1 MRGAGKSY
9 LAGKLATLFGDAVVL
24 AFATK
29 LRQLCV
35 DHGYLTQKEAFGK
48 PTSLNARTILRERSE
63 YFKTFYGTRD
73 YFANECWVK
82 WTLLDALEIPVIIQD
97 VRHACEAD
105 KVLKAKGVLIYLGD
119 WELTSEQMSE
129 SSFQELPVIYER
141 ANYRLPA
148 KPSEEKILDL
158 FNTLRLNRRFRELDK
173 QCTQ

>member
-1 MRGAGKSY
+1 MLIAISGKDGAGKSY

-35 DHGYLTQKEAFGK
+35 DHGYLTQKEAFSK
-48 PTSLNARTILRERSE
+48 PTSPNARTILRERSE

-97 VRHACEAD
+97 LRHQCEAN
-105 KVLKAKGVLIYLGD
+105 KVAESKGALIYLGD
-119 WELTSEQMSE
+119 CELTEDEKTE
-129 SSFQELPVIYER
+129 SSFQDLPLIYER
-141 ANYRLPA
+141 ANYHLPA
-148 KPSEEKILDL
+148 KPSEEKILEL
-158 FNTLRLNRRFRELDK
+158 LNTLITSNK
-173 QCTQ
+173 N